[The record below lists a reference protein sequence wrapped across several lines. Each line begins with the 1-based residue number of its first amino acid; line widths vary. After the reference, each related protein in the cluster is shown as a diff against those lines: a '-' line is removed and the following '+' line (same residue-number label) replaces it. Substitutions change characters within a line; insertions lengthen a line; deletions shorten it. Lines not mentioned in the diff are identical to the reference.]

1 MNCVRYVVCVT
12 QGISVLD
19 NQAIKKVFYDD
30 TNHTKTFFMNAK
42 VSVYAIYVQSNIF
55 CIEIKYEIT
64 DPFVHDRI
72 LIASWKTAYTRYVGN
87 P

>member
-1 MNCVRYVVCVT
+1 MMIQIIRRPFLYMYICIYVT
-12 QGISVLD
+12 
-19 NQAIKKVFYDD
+19 
-30 TNHTKTFFMNAK
+30 
-42 VSVYAIYVQSNIF
+42 VSVYAIQEFSF
-55 CIEIKYEIT
+55 CIQIKYEIT